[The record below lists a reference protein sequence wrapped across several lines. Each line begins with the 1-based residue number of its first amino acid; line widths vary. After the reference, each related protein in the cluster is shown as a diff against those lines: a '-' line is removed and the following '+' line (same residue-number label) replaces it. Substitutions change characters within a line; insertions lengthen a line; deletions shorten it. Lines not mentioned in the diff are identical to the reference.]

1 MAARK
6 DANDTIDPSHQP
18 TRKIESMST
27 LVAEMI
33 VEAYDTDA
41 TGERAD
47 AAAIEMARLIE
58 VRSVPPPPPGP
69 EAAPAPSPDLDLD
82 ELPAFRPRR
91 RTVAIGVGIV
101 ASLIAAASVA
111 AFLLA
116 R

>member
-41 TGERAD
+41 TGARAD

-58 VRSVPPPPPGP
+58 VRSVPPPPGP
-69 EAAPAPSPDLDLD
+69 EAAPDLDPDPDLD